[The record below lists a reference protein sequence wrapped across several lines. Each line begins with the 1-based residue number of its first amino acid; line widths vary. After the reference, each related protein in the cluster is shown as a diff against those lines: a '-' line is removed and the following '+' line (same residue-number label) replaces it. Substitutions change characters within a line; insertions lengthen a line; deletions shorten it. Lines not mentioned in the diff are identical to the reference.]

1 MSENKQPAL
10 TDSEAL
16 LSDLTKDDHVKSA
29 AAPVDTKTA
38 ANLMAAFGGE
48 SMANRK
54 YLYFAKIARKL

>member
-1 MSENKQPAL
+1 MSPNQTVPQL

-16 LSDLTKDDHVKSA
+16 LTDLTTEDA
-29 AAPVDTKTA
+29 AASSGAAPTDSKTA

-54 YLYFAKIARKL
+54 YL